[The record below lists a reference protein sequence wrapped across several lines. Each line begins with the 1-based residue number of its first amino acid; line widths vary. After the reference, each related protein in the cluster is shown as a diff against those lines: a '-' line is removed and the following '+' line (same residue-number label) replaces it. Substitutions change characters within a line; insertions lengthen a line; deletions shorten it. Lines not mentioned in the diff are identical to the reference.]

1 MQDDLS
7 QEVESAVAKLQELD
21 SIKQQMLQAL
31 RDQDHDVGE
40 GQVFVAH
47 NLSGEVQVDNVG
59 PA

>member
-1 MQDDLS
+1 MDNDLS

-21 SIKQQMLQAL
+21 SMKQHMLQAL
-31 RDQDHDVGE
+31 RDQGHEVGD

-47 NLSGEVQVDNVG
+47 SLSGEIQVDDLG